1 MINGKGFYGVHER
14 KSYKNMKK
22 LTLILC
28 LLSVCLTLS
37 FCQKPK
43 KKIQKKAK
51 KVKVIAP
58 KVVDSVDSNETINQ
72 GICGSIIWKS
82 GNLMPSP
89 DHEIPKPKAVQ
100 RELFV
105 YELTNTQQATLQNG
119 FYKAIV
125 TGFVKSVK
133 SDAEGKFCVE
143 LPEGKYSLFVK
154 EGEKRLYANQFDG
167 DGNVFPVKVTKD
179 SLSMIVFTIDYQAN
193 Y

>member
-1 MINGKGFYGVHER
+1 
-14 KSYKNMKK
+14 MKK
-22 LTLILC
+22 ITLIFCFISLC
-28 LLSVCLTLS
+28 SLLSFS
-37 FCQKPK
+37 QKSK
-43 KKIQKKAK
+43 KKTHR
-51 KVKVIAP
+51 KVKRVKIITP
-58 KVVDSVDSNETINQ
+58 KIVVRVDSSETPHQ

-125 TGFVKSVK
+125 TNLVKSVK
-133 SDAEGKFCVE
+133 SDAGGKFCVE

-154 EGEKRLYANQFDG
+154 EGNKGLYANQFDA
-167 DGNVFPVKVTKD
+167 DGNIFPVKVSKEN
-179 SLSMIVFTIDYQAN
+179 LSMIVFTIDYQAN

>member
-1 MINGKGFYGVHER
+1 
-14 KSYKNMKK
+14 MKK

-43 KKIQKKAK
+43 KKVYRKPK
-51 KVKVIAP
+51 KVKVISP
-58 KVVDSVDSNETINQ
+58 KVTEPVASNETPNQ

-89 DHEIPKPKAVQ
+89 DKEVPKPKPIQ

-105 YELTNTQQATLQNG
+105 YELTNSEQATLQNG
-119 FYKAIV
+119 FYKAVV
-125 TGFVKSVK
+125 TNLVKSVK
-133 SDAEGKFCVE
+133 SDAEGKFCLE

-154 EGEKRLYANQFDG
+154 EGNKGLYANQFDG
-167 DGNVFPVKVTKD
+167 DGNIFPVKVTKD
-179 SLSMIVFTIDYQAN
+179 NLSMIVFTIDYQAN

>member
-1 MINGKGFYGVHER
+1 MWIRCLKEINNLMKI
-14 KSYKNMKK
+14 KS
-22 LTLILC
+22 LILIC
-28 LLSVCLTLS
+28 LCFLTTLS

-43 KKIQKKAK
+43 KKVHKKAK

-58 KVVDSVDSNETINQ
+58 KVVELMASNDSINQ

-89 DHEIPKPKAVQ
+89 DQGVPKPKAVQ

-105 YELTNTQQATLQNG
+105 YELTNSEQATLQNG
-119 FYKAIV
+119 FYKAVV
-125 TGFVKSVK
+125 TNLIKSVK
-133 SDAEGKFCVE
+133 SDTEGKFCLA

-154 EGEKRLYANQFDG
+154 EGDKGLYANQFDG
-167 DGNVFPVKVTKD
+167 EGNIFPVKVSKD
-179 SLSMIVFTIDYQAN
+179 NLSMIVFTIDYQAN

>member
-1 MINGKGFYGVHER
+1 LLIRCLKEINNPMKI
-14 KSYKNMKK
+14 KSLIFICLCF
-22 LTLILC
+22 LT
-28 LLSVCLTLS
+28 TLS

-43 KKIQKKAK
+43 KKVYRKPK
-51 KVKVIAP
+51 KVKVIPP
-58 KVVDSVDSNETINQ
+58 KVIEPVASNETPNQ

-89 DHEIPKPKAVQ
+89 DHEVPKPKAVQ

-105 YELTNTQQATLQNG
+105 YELANTQQATLQNG

-125 TGFVKSVK
+125 TNLVKSIK
-133 SDAEGKFCVE
+133 SDAEGKFCLA

-154 EGEKRLYANQFDG
+154 EGDKGLYANQFDG
-167 DGNVFPVKVTKD
+167 DGNIFPVKVTKD
-179 SLSMIVFTIDYQAN
+179 NLSMIVFTIDYQAN

>member
-1 MINGKGFYGVHER
+1 
-14 KSYKNMKK
+14 MKK

-28 LLSVCLTLS
+28 FITICLTLS

-43 KKIQKKAK
+43 KKVHKKPK
-51 KVKVIAP
+51 KVKVIPP
-58 KVVDSVDSNETINQ
+58 KVVNSVDSNETINQ

-89 DHEIPKPKAVQ
+89 DHEVPKPKGVQ

-105 YELTNTQQATLQNG
+105 YELANTQQATLQNG

-125 TGFVKSVK
+125 TNLVKSVK
-133 SDAEGKFCVE
+133 SDAEGKFCLA

-154 EGEKRLYANQFDG
+154 EGDKGLYANQFDE
-167 DGNVFPVKVTKD
+167 DGNIFPVKVTKD
-179 SLSMIVFTIDYQAN
+179 NLSMIVFTIDYQAN

>member
-1 MINGKGFYGVHER
+1 
-14 KSYKNMKK
+14 MKK
-22 LTLILC
+22 ITLIFC
-28 LLSVCLTLS
+28 LLTICLTLS

-43 KKIQKKAK
+43 KKVHKKAK

-58 KVVDSVDSNETINQ
+58 KIVEHVALNETPNQ
-72 GICGSIIWKS
+72 GICGSIVWKS

-89 DHEIPKPKAVQ
+89 DSQVPKPKGVQ

-105 YELTNTQQATLQNG
+105 YELTNSEQATLQNG

-125 TGFVKSVK
+125 TNFVKSVK
-133 SDAEGKFCVE
+133 SDAEGKFCLA

-154 EGEKRLYANQFDG
+154 EGDKGLYANQFDG
-167 DGNVFPVKVTKD
+167 DGNIFPVKITKD
-179 SLSMIVFTIDYQAN
+179 NLSMIVFTIDYQAN

>member
-1 MINGKGFYGVHER
+1 LWIRCLKEINNLMKI
-14 KSYKNMKK
+14 KS
-22 LTLILC
+22 LIIICLC
-28 LLSVCLTLS
+28 LFSTLS
-37 FCQKPK
+37 YSQKPK
-43 KKIQKKAK
+43 KKVHKKGK
-51 KVKVIAP
+51 KVVVIAP
-58 KVVDSVDSNETINQ
+58 KAVEPVASNESINQ

-89 DHEIPKPKAVQ
+89 DHEVPKPKAVQ

-125 TGFVKSVK
+125 TNLIKSVK
-133 SDAEGKFCVE
+133 SDAEGKFCLA

-154 EGEKRLYANQFDG
+154 EGDKGLYANQFDG
-167 DGNVFPVKVTKD
+167 DGNIFPVKVSKD
-179 SLSMIVFTIDYQAN
+179 NLSMIVFTIDYQAN